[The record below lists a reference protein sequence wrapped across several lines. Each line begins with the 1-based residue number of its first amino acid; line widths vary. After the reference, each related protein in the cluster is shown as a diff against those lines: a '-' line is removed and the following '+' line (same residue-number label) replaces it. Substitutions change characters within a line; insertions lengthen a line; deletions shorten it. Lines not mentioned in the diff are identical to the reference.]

1 MYYTNSHYMQ
11 SKILDLTSKFTIH
24 ITNKINARQ
33 QNYTDD
39 AIKIV
44 KITIYTTYK
53 TYLWYWNILLRTNA
67 PYSHRKRTKKGFTS
81 NRWLLSLRSAS
92 RRNLSRRNFHP
103 IHQAPEKAP
112 SDRCKWKGRP
122 GVHFTYKRHQILR
135 IKRRQATTRERRTN
149 GEAGK
154 AEGVGGYGAASL
166 QIGAP

>member
-1 MYYTNSHYMQ
+1 MRD
-11 SKILDLTSKFTIH
+11 SKITQTMRLKSLKLQSTQHIKHIFDIETFYYVQMLRIH
-24 ITNKINARQ
+24 IVNEQ
-33 QNYTDD
+33 
-39 AIKIV
+39 
-44 KITIYTTYK
+44 
-53 TYLWYWNILLRTNA
+53 
-67 PYSHRKRTKKGFTS
+67 KKGFTS

-112 SDRCKWKGRP
+112 SDRRKWKGRP